1 MFISSQVDI
10 LTFSSLRELNANSM
24 SIKVANKLLDMKI
37 YYVDK
42 RKLKYT
48 SSEALR
54 VTFLL
59 CMHVISSSSSM

>member
-10 LTFSSLRELNANSM
+10 LKFSSLRELNANSM

-37 YYVDK
+37 YFVDK
-42 RKLKYT
+42 CKLKYT

-54 VTFLL
+54 VTSLL
-59 CMHVISSSSSM
+59 